1 MRRTSVR
8 IPGLYKGIAMFLVDS
23 HCHLDGLN
31 YETLHRD
38 VADVVA
44 KAGARDVHLMLA
56 VATTLAG
63 FHKMRDLI
71 GQREDV
77 LLSCGIHPLNL
88 DEPYDFNELLS
99 LAAGDEVVALGETG
113 LDYYY
118 QQDNKEE
125 QQRSLRE
132 HIRIGRQLNKP
143 VIIHTRAARDDT
155 LAILHEE
162 RAGECG
168 GVLHCFTEDIETARV
183 LLDLGFYISFSGMVT
198 FRNAEALREAARYVP
213 LDRLLVETDS
223 PYLAPVPFRGKEN
236 QPAYVRDVA
245 DFMAELK
252 GVTIEALAEATTANF
267 GRLFHI
273 DAVRLT
279 RQG

>member
-1 MRRTSVR
+1 
-8 IPGLYKGIAMFLVDS
+8 MFLVDS

-44 KAGARDVHLMLA
+44 KAKAREVHLMLA
-56 VATTLAG
+56 VATTLQG
-63 FHKMRDLI
+63 FRNMAELI
-71 GQREDV
+71 GQRDEV
-77 LLSCGIHPLNL
+77 LMSCGIHPLNL
-88 DEPYDFNELLS
+88 DEPYDFAELRR
-99 LAAGDEVVALGETG
+99 LAAGEAVVALGETG

-125 QQRSLRE
+125 QQAALRE
-132 HIRIGRQLNKP
+132 HIRIGRELDKP
-143 VIIHTRAARDDT
+143 VIVHTRAAREDT
-155 LAILHEE
+155 LTILQEE

-168 GVLHCFTEDIETARV
+168 GVLHCFTEDTATARV

-198 FRNAEALREAARYVP
+198 FRKAEELREAARYVP

-223 PYLAPVPFRGKEN
+223 PYLAPVPYRGKEN

-245 DFMAELK
+245 DFVAQLK
-252 GVTIEALAEATTANF
+252 GVSVEQLAAATTANF
-267 GRLFHI
+267 GQLFHV
-273 DAVRLT
+273 APQRLMLPA
-279 RQG
+279 